1 MPSATAF
8 AIAVLREVEKLPPRL
23 KLATA
28 GVPVAWSLIAQLI
41 PEMTF
46 DIAPLP
52 RQLSTRIGTNLV
64 DLATPV
70 VEPPIVPAT

>member
-1 MPSATAF
+1 MSSATAF

-28 GVPVAWSLIAQLI
+28 GVPAAWSLIAQLI

>member
-8 AIAVLREVEKLPPRL
+8 AMAVLRELEKPPPRL

-28 GVPVAWSLIAQLI
+28 GVPAAWSLIAQLT
-41 PEMTF
+41 PAMTL

>member
-8 AIAVLREVEKLPPRL
+8 AIAVLNALERPPPRL

-28 GVPVAWSLIAQLI
+28 GVPAAWSVITQLR

-46 DIAPLP
+46 DKAPLP
-52 RQLSTRIGTNLV
+52 RQLSTRTGTNLV